1 MKNTVIFVLIL
12 ETYITYVVNLLNKNT
27 KQMIDRSVYSAMTVT
42 NWKSGTE
49 SWRTNHWH

>member
-12 ETYITYVVNLLNKNT
+12 ETYITYLVSLLNKNT
-27 KQMIDRSVYSAMTVT
+27 EQVYSAMTVT

-49 SWRTNHWH
+49 SWGTNHWH